1 MADELEALHERI
13 GILTR
18 EVDFW
23 RATCKLAN
31 ARADSTAAELK
42 STEEENDTLYS
53 ILDACAARYG
63 KLLRA
68 LEIPVVGNGPPE
80 KDVERAKHIYDE
92 YVFWHAK
99 AGEEHARCIQLERE
113 LQALKEKP

>member
-1 MADELEALHERI
+1 MADELETLREQI

-23 RATCKLAN
+23 KSTSRLAN
-31 ARADSTAAELK
+31 ARADSTTAELK
-42 STEEENDTLYS
+42 STEEENDTLYVV
-53 ILDACAARYG
+53 LDTWTARYWN
-63 KLLRA
+63 LLGA
-68 LEIPVVGNGPPE
+68 LEIPVIGNGPPE

-99 AGEEHARCIQLERE
+99 AGEEHARCLQLERE